1 MFSTIRVQYQYK
13 AIIHQQRM
21 ELRMRTFSRDRWL
34 VVSNPDPELQ
44 RRGRNILLVGLI
56 VIFLVIA
63 SLPLVAIQPD
73 PWPQVL
79 TSVIGVL
86 FIIGVMLLTRRG
98 WVDWSTIGMVAILAV
113 SFALIPFVTGQ
124 IGLTPVYAT
133 VAVVV
138 AAVIGQERHILFA
151 MLICIAGMI
160 GQGFGLIGQNQVSPS
175 PGEVVAVG
183 VILTVVCGVIAG
195 IGTRSVRHAIE
206 LANAAQLR
214 AEALAKQLAQANE
227 ALEARVAERTAAL
240 QTALAESEQRQAALT
255 AALAENERQRQE
267 IQALSVP
274 ILAVREGMLVMPLIG
289 ALDGVRLALAQQRAL
304 QAVHDSR
311 ARWLLVDVTGVP
323 FLDQTA
329 ADGVITLARSV
340 RLLGA
345 RLVLIGVGPE
355 VAQTMVGLKM
365 ELRAIDVVRDLRDA
379 LLRFSS

>member
-1 MFSTIRVQYQYK
+1 
-13 AIIHQQRM
+13 
-21 ELRMRTFSRDRWL
+21 MRTFSRDRWL

-56 VIFLVIA
+56 LIFLVIA

-86 FIIGVMLLTRRG
+86 FIIGVMLLARRG
-98 WVDWSTIGMVAILAV
+98 WVDWSTIGMVAVLAV

-227 ALEARVAERTAAL
+227 ALEARVVERTAAL
-240 QTALAESEQRQAALT
+240 QAALAESEQRQAALT